1 LVQQLGHADW
11 SVTARHYARWV
22 GGNHYVEPAR
32 LAPGEVPA
40 DLLARFEADHSR
52 EAVRVAAH
60 LGLHVAPSCA
70 RARGPGRHT
79 KKLADRENKLRFGST
94 FE

>member
-1 LVQQLGHADW
+1 VSLTPWLVQQLGHADW

-40 DLLARFEADHSR
+40 DLLARFEAEPILEKQS
-52 EAVRVAAH
+52 A
-60 LGLHVAPSCA
+60 
-70 RARGPGRHT
+70 
-79 KKLADRENKLRFGST
+79 
-94 FE
+94 